1 MNFKS
6 IRIFLLYS
14 CFSHIFLLAWKRN
27 HDHLTSA
34 KTTQITSTS
43 QNAKAKAALNQTPEI
58 SNLSKYEHANLK
70 NTKNSDKSKQ
80 KMIDTAD
87 IIDNGNLSSSTN
99 SSFSSVASIKKKPN
113 ITNPRKTRKQD
124 TPSPQ
129 IPPRAPVL
137 ETLKRTKRELV
148 NNKSFR
154 KGDNVNA
161 KVINCN

>member
-1 MNFKS
+1 
-6 IRIFLLYS
+6 
-14 CFSHIFLLAWKRN
+14 
-27 HDHLTSA
+27 
-34 KTTQITSTS
+34 
-43 QNAKAKAALNQTPEI
+43 
-58 SNLSKYEHANLK
+58 
-70 NTKNSDKSKQ
+70 
-80 KMIDTAD
+80 MIDTAD

-113 ITNPRKTRKQD
+113 FSNSRKTRKQD

-148 NNKSFR
+148 NKQSFR

-161 KVINCN
+161 KVINCIRRVHISFYGLKFQIYIQNRKK